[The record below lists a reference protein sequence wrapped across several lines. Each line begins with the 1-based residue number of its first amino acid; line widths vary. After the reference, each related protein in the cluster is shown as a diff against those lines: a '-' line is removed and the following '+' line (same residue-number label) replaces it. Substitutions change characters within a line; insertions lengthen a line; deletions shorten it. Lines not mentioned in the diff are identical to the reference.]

1 MAEAV
6 VKLGTMTIGE
16 FDRFVE
22 DAPEGV
28 EYELVDGTPMLMGN
42 PTQVHEQIVSNI
54 VAPLHTAMK
63 PKGCSAFAGNMR
75 VQASD
80 DSSSKNKFK
89 PDVMV
94 RCGPIIPSNYVTDPI
109 VIVEVLSPSTMDRDR
124 GVKLEFYKELASVQH
139 IVFAYSD
146 SPRIEHYVRTDTAW
160 ERKVLLAPE
169 DKLELGAVGFEMD
182 LDEIY
187 SDIPFEKAPRLWTEA
202 RGTKRTL

>member
-1 MAEAV
+1 VPRALRRDTLDGPVNDECGPAIEAFRKQHHIAEQVSANPRRPSEDDMAEAAA
-6 VKLGTMTIGE
+6 KLGTMTIGE

-75 VQASD
+75 VQAPD

-94 RCGPIIPSNYVTDPI
+94 RCGPISYEQRARSRSRCSLLFRSSCCREQTRRQQRCPPRTGA
-109 VIVEVLSPSTMDRDR
+109 DR
-124 GVKLEFYKELASVQH
+124 GQTVL
-139 IVFAYSD
+139 
-146 SPRIEHYVRTDTAW
+146 PRRGICA
-160 ERKVLLAPE
+160 
-169 DKLELGAVGFEMD
+169 
-182 LDEIY
+182 
-187 SDIPFEKAPRLWTEA
+187 APRCDCD
-202 RGTKRTL
+202 